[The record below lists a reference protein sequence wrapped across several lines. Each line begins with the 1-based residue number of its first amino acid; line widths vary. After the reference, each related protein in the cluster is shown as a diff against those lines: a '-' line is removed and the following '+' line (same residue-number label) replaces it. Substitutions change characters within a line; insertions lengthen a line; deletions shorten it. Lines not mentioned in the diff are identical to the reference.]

1 VFEHNGCLVVALR
14 LQRGEGLGPV
24 GYGQFSGENGC
35 RDAKSVQSD
44 KLTMILLSLPWRCPC
59 PRQEHHASRVE
70 KACCRILPQQST
82 PRQSTAR
89 IPLPSFEELQE
100 TAAVS
105 LSRQE
110 RQERDDAEAA
120 RAARRDP
127 FAPSR
132 RIDPVA
138 LDLAATPAAAGIAR
152 AFVEAVFV
160 AESLHGIAG
169 TAQLLVSEL
178 VTNAFRHARS
188 PSRLQLIIGERSVH
202 VDVIDCSP
210 WRPTLQHPSPQLQAQ
225 GGWGLLLVDALAD
238 RWGYELLESGK
249 RVWFELDF
257 KEEKVAD
264 G

>member
-1 VFEHNGCLVVALR
+1 
-14 LQRGEGLGPV
+14 
-24 GYGQFSGENGC
+24 
-35 RDAKSVQSD
+35 
-44 KLTMILLSLPWRCPC
+44 MILLSLPWKCPY
-59 PRQEHHASRVE
+59 PRQGHHNARSIENASY
-70 KACCRILPQQST
+70 RIIPQQPSS
-82 PRQSTAR
+82 RQSTAR

-100 TAAVS
+100 TAAIS
-105 LSRQE
+105 LSRQA
-110 RQERDDAEAA
+110 RQEHDDTEAA

-127 FAPSR
+127 LTSSR

-160 AESLHGIAG
+160 AKSLHEIAG

-188 PSRLQLIIGERSVH
+188 PSRLQLTIGERSVH
-202 VDVIDCSP
+202 VDVIDSSP
-210 WRPTLQHPSPQLQAQ
+210 WQPTLQHPSPQLQAQ

-257 KEEKVAD
+257 EEKKVAD